1 LFSRVN
7 SSAIKSCPL
16 CAQSLQ
22 TTLLNGRTRLVC
34 FACEFV
40 HWDNPLPVTAT
51 IIPYR
56 SAAVASLSHPVEND
70 KIVLVKRKYPP
81 FVDDWC
87 LPGGFIEA
95 QEAPQDSAIREVEE
109 ETGLKIEIERIL
121 EAHAPGKG
129 INVII
134 IFYLAKPAAGV
145 LIAGD
150 DASDVACFSQ
160 ADLPK
165 NVAFP
170 LHRQMIDKWFAD
182 NL

>member
-1 LFSRVN
+1 MFSRVN
-7 SSAIKSCPL
+7 TAAIKSCPL

-22 TTLLNGRTRLVC
+22 TTLLNGRNRLVC

-51 IIPYR
+51 IVPKD
-56 SAAVASLSHPVEND
+56 N

-95 QEAPQDSAIREVEE
+95 HEAPADSAIREVEE

-121 EAHAPGKG
+121 ESSAPGKG

-134 IFYLAKPAAGV
+134 IFYLAKPAKGP
-145 LIAGD
+145 LFAGD
-150 DASDVACFSQ
+150 DASEVASFSQ
-160 ADLPK
+160 HEIPA

-170 LHRQMIDKWFAD
+170 LHKQMIDKWFAGK
-182 NL
+182 L

>member
-1 LFSRVN
+1 MFSRVITT
-7 SSAIKSCPL
+7 AIKSCPL

-22 TTLLNGRTRLVC
+22 TTLLNGRSRLVC

-51 IIPYR
+51 IVPKE
-56 SAAVASLSHPVEND
+56 S

-81 FVDDWC
+81 FVDNWC

-95 QEAPQDSAIREVEE
+95 HEAPEDSAIREVEE
-109 ETGLKIEIERIL
+109 ETGLKIVIERII
-121 EAHAPGKG
+121 EAFAPGKG

-134 IFYLAKPAAGV
+134 IFYLAKPASGP
-145 LIAGD
+145 LLAGD

-160 ADLPK
+160 SELPT
-165 NVAFP
+165 NIAFP
-170 LHRQMIDKWFAD
+170 LHKEMIDKWFAGE
-182 NL
+182 L

>member
-7 SSAIKSCPL
+7 TPAIKSCPL
-16 CAQSLQ
+16 CAQGLQ
-22 TTLLNGRTRLVC
+22 TTLLNGRIRLVC

-51 IIPYR
+51 IVPK
-56 SAAVASLSHPVEND
+56 EN

-81 FVDDWC
+81 FIDDWC

-95 QEAPQDSAIREVEE
+95 HETPEDSAIREVEE

-121 EAHAPGKG
+121 EASAPGKG

-134 IFYLAKPAAGV
+134 IFYLAKPANGSLV
-145 LIAGD
+145 AGD
-150 DASDVACFSQ
+150 DASEVACFSQ
-160 ADLPK
+160 AKLPT

-170 LHRQMIDKWFAD
+170 LHKQMIDKWFAD
-182 NL
+182 KL